1 MWLVNQL
8 TASTKRSVLTE
19 WWWFVSHQSG
29 EHTSIVF
36 SASFFPLLNLFFNFP
51 SNNKPILLSFFPL
64 CLFLNINLA
73 VVDLLE
79 YNDYFRVFSIPPP
92 QKKIPTKISLVF
104 LEKLTPWSFECLKLL
119 LVLVSNLPEAY
130 VFPWVCWSWR
140 CYWPGHE
147 EDDWCLS
154 CFVSLGT

>member
-8 TASTKRSVLTE
+8 TASTKSSVLTE
-19 WWWFVSHQSG
+19 WWWYVSHQSG

-92 QKKIPTKISLVF
+92 PKKKYLLRFHWYFWKSWLLDHLNVWSYCWF
-104 LEKLTPWSFECLKLL
+104 LFLICQRLMF
-119 LVLVSNLPEAY
+119 
-130 VFPWVCWSWR
+130 
-140 CYWPGHE
+140 
-147 EDDWCLS
+147 
-154 CFVSLGT
+154 SLGSVGHGDVIGQDMKKMTDVCLALYH